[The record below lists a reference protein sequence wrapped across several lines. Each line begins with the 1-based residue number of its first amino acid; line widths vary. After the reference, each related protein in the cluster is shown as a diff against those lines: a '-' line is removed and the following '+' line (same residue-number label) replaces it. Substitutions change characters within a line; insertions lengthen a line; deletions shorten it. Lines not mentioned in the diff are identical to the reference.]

1 MRKFIAATL
10 LIAMTGSFAVV
21 DQNARA
27 AAGGIS
33 GKAGS
38 SDHSARGN
46 SAGGSNKGSKSG
58 APQGGGNAGGS
69 KGSKSGAGGTAGGS
83 KGSTSGAPLG
93 GTVSGAPAAQP
104 GSIAAPRP
112 AADTRAA
119 VAPSR
124 SGRSDISLPR
134 NLMPGG
140 LSWGFALHAPLRAI
154 PGTPNSVVRIC
165 VQAIE
170 RAAMPYGVV
179 RVDAASSG
187 PLRRQR
193 HGTLAPLRVRIQY
206 ARQGS
211 VEVRQARVSCR
222 LDATGG
228 VVDVI

>member
-1 MRKFIAATL
+1 MRKFIAVTL
-10 LIAMTGSFAVV
+10 LIAMTGSFAAV
-21 DQNARA
+21 DQSARA

-69 KGSKSGAGGTAGGS
+69 KGSKSGAGGTAGG
-83 KGSTSGAPLG
+83 
-93 GTVSGAPAAQP
+93 AQP
-104 GSIAAPRP
+104 NALGKPIGSIAAPRP
-112 AADTRAA
+112 AAETRAA

-134 NLMPGG
+134 NLMPDG
-140 LSWGFALHAPLRAI
+140 LSWGFALQAPLRAI

-206 ARQGS
+206 ARQGG

-228 VVDVI
+228 VIDVI

>member
-1 MRKFIAATL
+1 MLFHAGL
-10 LIAMTGSFAVV
+10 VQQAVTDKQMSLV
-21 DQNARA
+21 KRA
-27 AAGGIS
+27 AVGRKDRA
-33 GKAGS
+33 
-38 SDHSARGN
+38 H
-46 SAGGSNKGSKSG
+46 NKGSKSG

-69 KGSKSGAGGTAGGS
+69 KGSKSGAGGTAGG
-83 KGSTSGAPLG
+83 
-93 GTVSGAPAAQP
+93 AQP
-104 GSIAAPRP
+104 SALGKPIGSIAAPRP

-134 NLMPGG
+134 NLMPDG
-140 LSWGFALHAPLRAI
+140 LSWGFALQAPLRAI

-206 ARQGS
+206 ARQGG

-222 LDATGG
+222 LDAAGG
-228 VVDVI
+228 VIDVI

>member
-1 MRKFIAATL
+1 MRKFIAVTL
-10 LIAMTGSFAVV
+10 LIAMTGSFAAV
-21 DQNARA
+21 DQSARA
-27 AAGGIS
+27 VAGGIS

-69 KGSKSGAGGTAGGS
+69 KGSKSGAGGTAGG
-83 KGSTSGAPLG
+83 
-93 GTVSGAPAAQP
+93 AQP
-104 GSIAAPRP
+104 NALGKPIGSIAAPRP
-112 AADTRAA
+112 AAETRAA

-134 NLMPGG
+134 NLMPDG
-140 LSWGFALHAPLRAI
+140 LSWGFALQAPLRAI

-206 ARQGS
+206 ARQGG

-228 VVDVI
+228 VIDVI

>member
-1 MRKFIAATL
+1 MRKFIAVTL

-21 DQNARA
+21 DQSARA

-58 APQGGGNAGGS
+58 ASHGGGNAGGS
-69 KGSKSGAGGTAGGS
+69 KGSKAGAGGTAGG
-83 KGSTSGAPLG
+83 
-93 GTVSGAPAAQP
+93 AQP
-104 GSIAAPRP
+104 NALGKPIGSIAAPRP

-134 NLMPGG
+134 NLMPDG
-140 LSWGFALHAPLRAI
+140 LSWGFALQSPLRAI

-206 ARQGS
+206 ARQGG

-228 VVDVI
+228 VIDVI

>member
-1 MRKFIAATL
+1 MRKFIAVTL

-21 DQNARA
+21 DQSARA

-69 KGSKSGAGGTAGGS
+69 KGSKSGAGGTAGG
-83 KGSTSGAPLG
+83 
-93 GTVSGAPAAQP
+93 AQP
-104 GSIAAPRP
+104 NALGKPIGSIAAPRP
-112 AADTRAA
+112 AAETRAA

-134 NLMPGG
+134 NLMPDG
-140 LSWGFALHAPLRAI
+140 LSWGFALQAPLRAI

-206 ARQGS
+206 ARQGG

-228 VVDVI
+228 VIDVI

>member
-1 MRKFIAATL
+1 MRKVIAVTL

-21 DQNARA
+21 DQSARA

-69 KGSKSGAGGTAGGS
+69 KGSKSGAGGTAGG
-83 KGSTSGAPLG
+83 
-93 GTVSGAPAAQP
+93 AQP
-104 GSIAAPRP
+104 DALGKPIGSIAAPGP
-112 AADTRAA
+112 AAETRAA

-124 SGRSDISLPR
+124 SERSDISLPR
-134 NLMPGG
+134 NLMPDG
-140 LSWGFALHAPLRAI
+140 LSWGFALQAPLRAI

-206 ARQGS
+206 ARQGG

-228 VVDVI
+228 VIDVI

>member
-1 MRKFIAATL
+1 MHKFIAATL
-10 LIAMTGSFAVV
+10 FIAIRQGHSRLLTRCSRRCRR
-21 DQNARA
+21 DQCESRIVRWLRSREQCRWFKERVEV
-27 AAGGIS
+27 GRTPG
-33 GKAGS
+33 
-38 SDHSARGN
+38 RGQRRRFKRVEV
-46 SAGGSNKGSKSG
+46 GR
-58 APQGGGNAGGS
+58 
-69 KGSKSGAGGTAGGS
+69 GGTAGGAQAS
-83 KGSTSGAPLG
+83 ALG
-93 GTVSGAPAAQP
+93 TPI

-134 NLMPGG
+134 NLMPDG
-140 LSWGFALHAPLRAI
+140 LSWGFALQAPLRAI

-206 ARQGS
+206 ARQGG

-222 LDATGG
+222 LDAAGG
-228 VVDVI
+228 VIDVI

>member
-1 MRKFIAATL
+1 MRKFIAVTL

-21 DQNARA
+21 DQSARA

-58 APQGGGNAGGS
+58 ASHGGGNAGGS
-69 KGSKSGAGGTAGGS
+69 KGSKAGAGGTAGG
-83 KGSTSGAPLG
+83 
-93 GTVSGAPAAQP
+93 AQP
-104 GSIAAPRP
+104 NALGKPIGSIAAPRP

-134 NLMPGG
+134 NLMPDG
-140 LSWGFALHAPLRAI
+140 LSWGFALQAPLRAI

-206 ARQGS
+206 ARQGG

-228 VVDVI
+228 VIDVI

>member
-1 MRKFIAATL
+1 M
-10 LIAMTGSFAVV
+10 
-21 DQNARA
+21 
-27 AAGGIS
+27 
-33 GKAGS
+33 
-38 SDHSARGN
+38 
-46 SAGGSNKGSKSG
+46 
-58 APQGGGNAGGS
+58 
-69 KGSKSGAGGTAGGS
+69 
-83 KGSTSGAPLG
+83 
-93 GTVSGAPAAQP
+93 
-104 GSIAAPRP
+104 
-112 AADTRAA
+112 
-119 VAPSR
+119 APSR

-134 NLMPGG
+134 NLMPDG
-140 LSWGFALHAPLRAI
+140 LSWGFALQAPLRAI

-206 ARQGS
+206 ARQGG

-228 VVDVI
+228 VIDVI